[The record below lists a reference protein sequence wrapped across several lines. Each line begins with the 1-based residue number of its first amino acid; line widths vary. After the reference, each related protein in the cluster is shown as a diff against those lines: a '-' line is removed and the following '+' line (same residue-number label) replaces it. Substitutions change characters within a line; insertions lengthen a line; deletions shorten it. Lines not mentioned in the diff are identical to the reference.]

1 MFLAIDPIS
10 PSGMAEMQEDSLPA
24 QVGNVEEKREE
35 RGSG

>member
-1 MFLAIDPIS
+1 MFLAINPIS
-10 PSGMAEMQEDSLPA
+10 PSGMGEMREDSLPV